1 MPRRGARFFLRR
13 PTRTLSGGNIAANKE
28 ELLVKWL
35 NAILALVDT
44 ARFLARRVV
53 PEKFSFTEMKATLH
67 GEIAKPVRHW
77 HWSEIKAATYHQLMP
92 EDHSDG
98 GFQARVFLDL

>member
-1 MPRRGARFFLRR
+1 
-13 PTRTLSGGNIAANKE
+13 
-28 ELLVKWL
+28 VKWL

-44 ARFLARRVV
+44 ERFLVRRVV

-77 HWSEIKAATYHQLMP
+77 HWSEIKAATYPQLMP